1 MQTLDWF
8 QISPICDLFALSDV
22 VSEPVSFVV
31 ELLSSLTSGGHT
43 KLTLLYSS
51 VLYCTLQ
58 NSTGLYCTLQNS
70 TALYWTLLDSTG
82 LYWTLLDSTGLYWT
96 LLDSTGLTWTH
107 LDSPEL
113 TWTLLDSP
121 GLYWTHLDSTG
132 LYCTLLDSTG
142 LTSMPSLPKTWLSW
156 YSILCVVIVRSFVR
170 ALVSRRWNEWL
181 RRTMVMDDG
190 GFNDKQWQRRRSE
203 SLFHTCI
210 VILR

>member
-96 LLDSTGLTWTH
+96 LLDSTGLYWTH
-107 LDSPEL
+107 LN
-113 TWTLLDSP
+113 SP
-121 GLYWTHLDSTG
+121 GLTWTHLDSTG
-132 LYCTLLDSTG
+132 LTWTLLDSTALYWTLLAWPVCRAYQKRDFRG
-142 LTSMPSLPKTWLSW
+142 TRYSAWWSFDRSCVPSCLVVEMNGCVEPWWWTTEVSM
-156 YSILCVVIVRSFVR
+156 I
-170 ALVSRRWNEWL
+170 N
-181 RRTMVMDDG
+181 
-190 GFNDKQWQRRRSE
+190 NDKDEDQNRY
-203 SLFHTCI
+203 FIHA
-210 VILR
+210 